1 MSRLTELKEK
11 YAVQQGFDSWKE
23 LWFDT
28 THYKQANQ
36 RIDELSK
43 LYAKECSQ
51 ASLEKAKKDLY
62 NYWIFFEE
70 GKTNSPEFT
79 IKVEDPAKVYNTAY
93 EAYGPQVEDL
103 FYSCV
108 SHEESITNP
117 ENIVLL

>member
-1 MSRLTELKEK
+1 MSRLEEIFNKTISEYNENTSDINKFKFSQREKDIFKGMIRRYATEV
-11 YAVQQGFDSWKE
+11 A
-23 LWFDT
+23 
-28 THYKQANQ
+28 
-36 RIDELSK
+36 
-43 LYAKECSQ
+43 Q

-93 EAYGPQVEDL
+93 EAYGPQVQDL